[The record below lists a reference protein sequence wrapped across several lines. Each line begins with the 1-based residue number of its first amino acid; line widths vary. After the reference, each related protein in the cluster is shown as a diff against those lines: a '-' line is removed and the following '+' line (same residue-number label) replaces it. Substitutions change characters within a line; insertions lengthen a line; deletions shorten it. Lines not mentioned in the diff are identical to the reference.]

1 MEHILLTCRTNA
13 QIKLCLAVRKTAK
26 ARREN
31 GLFFLEGARLCADAA
46 ADGTVVSSCLY
57 TDKAAQKYPDRLDA
71 ILSVAKRAFRITDD
85 LAAYL
90 SETQSPQ
97 GIFCLCAWRQAQS
110 DIDPDGKYLALSYV
124 QNPDNLGAVARTAEA
139 LGIAGLIVENGCDI
153 YNPKAQRAAMGSLLR
168 LPIVQ
173 TQDLCALLADCRDK
187 GMRTYAS
194 TPDSH
199 ARAVTKTDFSGGVV
213 CVVGNEGNG
222 VRDEILQTCE
232 KVTIPMAGRAES
244 FNASA
249 AASILLWEMV
259 RGDLS

>member
-1 MEHILLTCRTNA
+1 MEHILLTGRTNER
-13 QIKLCLAVRKTAK
+13 IKLCLAVRKTAK

-46 ADGTVVSSCLY
+46 ADGTVVSLCLY
-57 TDKAAQKYPDRLDA
+57 TDKAAQKYPDRLQT
-71 ILSVAKRAFRITDD
+71 ILSAAKQAFRITED

-97 GIFCLCAWRQAQS
+97 GIFCLCALRQLQTQMDAG
-110 DIDPDGKYLALSYV
+110 GKYLALSFV

-139 LGIAGLIVENGCDI
+139 LGITGLIVENGCDI

-173 TQDLCALLADCRDK
+173 TQDLRALLRDCRAK
-187 GMRTYAS
+187 GMRVYAS
-194 TPDSH
+194 TPDSC
-199 ARAVTKTDFSGGVV
+199 AVKITDADFSGGVV

-222 VRDEILQTCE
+222 VRDELLQDCE
-232 KVTIPMAGRAES
+232 CITIPMAGRAES
-244 FNASA
+244 FNAA
-249 AASILLWEMV
+249 AASSILLWEMV
-259 RGDLS
+259 RGETS

>member
-1 MEHILLTCRTNA
+1 MEHILLTGRTNER
-13 QIKLCLAVRKTAK
+13 IKLCLAVRKTAK

-46 ADGTVVSSCLY
+46 ADGTVISSCLY
-57 TDKAAQKYPDRLDA
+57 TDRAAEKYSDRLDTV
-71 ILSVAKRAFRITDD
+71 LSVAKQAFRITDD
-85 LAAYL
+85 LAEHL
-90 SETQSPQ
+90 SETPSPQ
-97 GIFCLCAWRQAQS
+97 GIFCLCEMRQTQS
-110 DIDPDGKYLALSYV
+110 QIDPDGKYLALSFV
-124 QNPDNLGAVARTAEA
+124 QNPDNLGAVARTTEA
-139 LGIAGLIVENGCDI
+139 LGIAGLIVESGCDI

-173 TQDLCALLADCRDK
+173 TQDLCALLADCRAK

-194 TPDSH
+194 TPDSG
-199 ARAVTKTDFSGGVV
+199 AEKITETDFSGGVV

-222 VRDEILQTCE
+222 VRDEILQSCE

-259 RGDLS
+259 RGDTL